1 MRVTRTVTTSVLLGF
16 AIGASAILAPA
27 SAETAEEFY
36 KSKREMIM
44 VVGSAPGGGYDGY
57 ARMLARYMSKYL
69 PGQPNI
75 ITNNMPGA
83 GGVRAA
89 NFIANIAPKDG
100 SVISIMDRGLPTAPL
115 LYGENS
121 NTQFDPAKM
130 NWLGSASSES
140 GMAVFGAR
148 SPAKT
153 LMEATKV
160 EVVLGST
167 GAEGDTAMMPRMLN
181 EMFGTK
187 FKIITAYKGQPE
199 VVQAVQKGELD
210 GLFMSGWSGQTRE
223 LLLQMYA
230 RKEVGFM
237 VQMGFKRDPDIGDVP
252 TIMELIKNDDDRQV
266 MEVILGRLELG
277 RPFVAPPGVPADR
290 IAVLRKAF
298 SDACA
303 DPELVLEG
311 DKTRRYIE
319 PIDGATTQK
328 MIEAVYKTSPAVIAK
343 IRSYV
348 KPPAA
353 Q

>member
-1 MRVTRTVTTSVLLGF
+1 MRMTRRVTTSLILGF
-16 AIGASAILAPA
+16 AFAGAAWTPA
-27 SAETAEEFY
+27 AAETAEEFY
-36 KSKREMIM
+36 KNKKEMFM

-57 ARMLARYMSKYL
+57 ARMLGRYMSKYL
-69 PGQPNI
+69 PGHPNI
-75 ITNNMPGA
+75 VVNNMPGA

-89 NFIANIAPKDG
+89 NYVANVAPKDG
-100 SVISIMDRGLPTAPL
+100 SVISIMDRGLPSAPL
-115 LYGENS
+115 LYGDQS
-121 NTQFDPAKM
+121 NTQFDSSKM

-140 GMAVFGAR
+140 GMAVFGAK

-153 LMEATKV
+153 LQDAMKV
-160 EVVLGST
+160 EMVLGST

-187 FKIITAYKGQPE
+187 FKLITAYKGQPE

-223 LLLQMYA
+223 LLLQMFE

-237 VQMGFKRDPDIGDVP
+237 VQMGFKRDPAVGDVP
-252 TIMELIKNDDDRQV
+252 TIMELITNDDDKKV

-290 IAVLRKAF
+290 VALLRKAF

-319 PIDGATTQK
+319 PIDGETTQK
-328 MIEAVYKTSPAVIAK
+328 MIEAIYKTSPEVIAK
-343 IRSYV
+343 IRTYV

>member
-1 MRVTRTVTTSVLLGF
+1 MRVTRTATTGVLLGLAF
-16 AIGASAILAPA
+16 GASAILAPA
-27 SAETAEEFY
+27 SAQTAEEFY
-36 KSKREMIM
+36 KTKKEMFMI
-44 VVGSAPGGGYDGY
+44 VGSAPGGGYDGY
-57 ARMLARYMSKYL
+57 ARMLGRYMSKYL
-69 PGQPNI
+69 PGHPNI
-75 ITNNMPGA
+75 VVNNMPGA

-89 NFIANIAPKDG
+89 NYIANIAPKDG

-115 LYGENS
+115 LYGDQS
-121 NTQFDPAKM
+121 NTQFDSSKL

-140 GMAVFGAR
+140 GMAVIGAK
-148 SPAKT
+148 SPART
-153 LMEATKV
+153 LMDATKI

-223 LLLQMYA
+223 QLMQMY
-230 RKEVGFM
+230 KLGEVGFM
-237 VQMGFKRDPDIGDVP
+237 VQMGFKRDPDVGDVP
-252 TIMELIKNDDDRQV
+252 TIMELVKNDDDRQV

-290 IAVLRKAF
+290 VAMLRKAF

-319 PIDGATTQK
+319 PIDGETTQK
-328 MIEAVYKTSPAVIAK
+328 MIEQVYKTSPEVIAK
-343 IRSYV
+343 IRTYV